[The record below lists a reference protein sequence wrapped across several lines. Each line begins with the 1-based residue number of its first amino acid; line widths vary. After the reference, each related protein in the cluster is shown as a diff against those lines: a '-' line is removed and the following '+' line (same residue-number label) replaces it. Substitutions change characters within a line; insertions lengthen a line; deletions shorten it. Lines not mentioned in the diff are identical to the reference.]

1 MKWLLSIGLA
11 LLILNLFCIFEYGVV
26 KLFKFID
33 DNENIGCIILI
44 GILVILT
51 IVIHRFI

>member
-11 LLILNLFCIFEYGVV
+11 LLTLNLFFVFEYSVV
-26 KLFKFID
+26 KLFEFID
-33 DNENIGCIILI
+33 NNENIGCVILI